1 MATVNDD
8 AVTMNDITKGSEAPP
23 PSLKA
28 GCKVKEIVLNSRHW
42 QIIQKLPYPD
52 RGSSVALLNERVRI
66 PGGRQ
71 PVATIRLLLLCQRRE
86 VSRAPLLLK
95 SLHQYNQS

>member
-1 MATVNDD
+1 MA
-8 AVTMNDITKGSEAPP
+8 G
-23 PSLKA
+23 A
-28 GCKVKEIVLNSRHW
+28 GLSTASGIPDFRSPTSGIYANLQKY
-42 QIIQKLPYPD
+42 KLPYPD

-71 PVATIRLLLLCQRRE
+71 PAATIRLLLLCQRRE